1 MLNVVLVVWRESL
14 EAMLIVGI
22 LHAWLARNEAG
33 KRGRVA
39 LWLGVAAG
47 MLLAVALGWGMLA
60 AQSALAGDALEY
72 FQTGVLFVAA
82 ALVTQMVF
90 WMARH
95 ARTMKRQLEAE
106 LSSAADSGNWFSVA
120 AIAALT
126 VAREGAETVVFLY
139 GASFEAG
146 AHSLWTAAS
155 LGVALAAGT
164 AWLAARGL
172 RLANTA
178 RLLRISSVLLLIFAS
193 ALLVAGVERLIGN
206 GSLPPLVE
214 PLWNSSGL
222 LDDAGRAGGLVAQLA
237 GYRAQPSLML
247 VIIWAA
253 YWLLALVTLR
263 RARSA
268 R

>member
-14 EAMLIVGI
+14 EAMLIIGI
-22 LHAWLARNEAG
+22 LHAWLVRNEAG
-33 KRGRVA
+33 RRGRNA

-47 MLLAVALGWGMLA
+47 VLLAVALGWGMLK

-82 ALVTQMVF
+82 ALITQMVF
-90 WMARH
+90 WMAKH
-95 ARTMKRQLEAE
+95 ARNMRRQLEAE
-106 LSSAADSGNWFSVA
+106 LSSAADAGNWFGVA

-146 AHSLWTAAS
+146 GSS
-155 LGVALAAGT
+155 LGAAAALGVVLAAAT
-164 AWLAARGL
+164 SWLAARGL

-178 RLLRISSVLLLIFAS
+178 RLLRISSFLLLVFAS
-193 ALLVAGVERLIGN
+193 ALLVSGVDRLIGN
-206 GSLPPLVE
+206 GHLPPLVE
-214 PLWNSSGL
+214 PLWNSSAL
-222 LDDAGRAGGLVAQLA
+222 LDDASGAGNLVAQLA

-247 VIIWAA
+247 LIVWAA
-253 YWLLALVTLR
+253 YWLIAVVSLR
-263 RARSA
+263 RARRA
-268 R
+268 